1 MTSITKTQCDITST
15 ALATIKWVRATI
27 EAAAIWAQRERR
39 RMQAIAALE
48 ALDERALSDI
58 GLNRADIY
66 RFAHRSPQQ
75 YPVTCARPIRV
86 RRS

>member
-1 MTSITKTQCDITST
+1 
-15 ALATIKWVRATI
+15 
-27 EAAAIWAQRERR
+27 
-39 RMQAIAALE
+39 MQAIAALE